1 MNPKQPQNKKQI
13 RFLDHPIL
21 WLIIIA
27 VSMIF
32 WVIPIFTMLGIAFL
46 ILYCRELVS
55 YLKKVKSIDEYE
67 KQAEQKIIAENAS
80 MQRRFAEQKQKLLTE
95 QETIN
100 LQISEQRKKLV
111 LEREEMERRFSED
124 NFLVLREKIEKAEK
138 KIVNDTK
145 KIEKLSYIYN
155 AIISYV
161 KKFQISEP
169 TDDERVYIEK
179 LIEEIEIENLM
190 EPTAEIKLHS
200 FDIKDLRKQFRDINS
215 TIENTFNDYEKR
227 YTTKAN
233 ISIYRLMVVALR
245 SELQNV
251 LYVMKFGKLE
261 DAENAISE
269 ICEKYIKITAEG
281 NQSIAITIT
290 RFVVEME
297 YLFISAARVEYEYYL
312 RKERMKEEQRALR
325 EQMRQEAE
333 ERKALE
339 QQQKQIEKEES
350 KYTAEMEK
358 LRSQMESANEKKQS
372 QLANRIAELEAQL
385 ATMSEKKEEIAKL
398 QHGKAGYIYVIS
410 NLGSF
415 GDHVFKI
422 GMTRRL
428 NPQERIDELGSASVP
443 FSFDV
448 HSFIFSQDAPALE
461 TAIHHRLNDRRVNK
475 VNLRKEFF
483 DIPVDDLEALV
494 HEIEP
499 SAEFNRTMAAEQY
512 RQSLSISNIF
522 DDFESFDDTEE

>member
-1 MNPKQPQNKKQI
+1 MNPKQPKNKNQI

-27 VSMIF
+27 VFMLLWI
-32 WVIPIFTMLGIAFL
+32 IPIFPIAGAIILLLYGTELTAL
-46 ILYCRELVS
+46 IREL
-55 YLKKVKSIDEYE
+55 KDIDEYKNNIE
-67 KQAEQKIIAENAS
+67 KQLAEERIVQTL
-80 MQRRFAEQKQKLLTE
+80 RFTEQSKKLLA
-95 QETIN
+95 
-100 LQISEQRKKLV
+100 
-111 LEREEMERRFSED
+111 EREEMERRFTEPV
-124 NFLVLREKIEKAEK
+124 FLELRGNIEKAEK
-138 KIVNDTK
+138 KLSVETK
-145 KIEKLSYIYN
+145 KLEKLSYTYN
-155 AIISYV
+155 AVLAYV
-161 KKFQISEP
+161 KKFHSSDP
-169 TDDERVYIEK
+169 TYAESAHIEK
-179 LIEEIEIENLM
+179 LVEEIQIENLM

-200 FDIKDLRKQFRDINS
+200 SDIKELRKQFREINS
-215 TIENTFNDYEKR
+215 IIDNTFGEYEKR

-233 ISIYRLMVVALR
+233 LAIYRLMVVALR
-245 SELQNV
+245 AELQNV
-251 LYVMKFGKLE
+251 LYTMKFGKLE

-269 ICEKYIKITAEG
+269 ICEKYIKIAAEG
-281 NQSIAITIT
+281 NQSIAGTIT
-290 RFVVEME
+290 RFVVEMK
-297 YLFISAARVEYEYYL
+297 YLFVATARVEYEYYL

-372 QLANRIAELEAQL
+372 QLTNRIAELEAQL
-385 ATMSEKKEEIAKL
+385 ATMAEKKEEIAKL
-398 QHGKAGYIYVIS
+398 QHGKAGYIYMIS

-461 TAIHHRLNDRRVNK
+461 TEIHHRLNDKRVNK

-483 DIPVDDLEALV
+483 DISVDELENLV
-494 HEIEP
+494 HDIEP

-512 RQSLSISNIF
+512 RQSLSINDVFEETEVF
-522 DDFESFDDTEE
+522 DEIDE